1 MVSLYIISSAK
12 QNNNDNNRDISIWSH
27 EKTYIS
33 GDNLSGLQMKQ

>member
-27 EKTYIS
+27 ERHIFQVTIYPVFR
-33 GDNLSGLQMKQ
+33 